1 MNHVPNDTLEA
12 VDTLGRNLLASDP
25 TVVDERLRSDL
36 RVRTECDRTA
46 LDAGTAPAT
55 FRIERPAEAETLRG
69 HGSFVDTTVSGVET
83 RLRQWGID
91 PPGRASTR
99 KPRTAG
105 RSAPVVP
112 NSPDS
117 DCCESLPDRLP
128 DCGRSY
134 R

>member
-36 RVRTECDRTA
+36 RVRIECDRTA

-91 PPGRASTR
+91 PPGSYVHEGTEDGWQVC
-99 KPRTAG
+99 AG
-105 RSAPVVP
+105 HPELS
-112 NSPDS
+112 
-117 DCCESLPDRLP
+117 
-128 DCGRSY
+128 
-134 R
+134 